1 MSKEAERAAAD
12 MSLEEKIGLMLW
24 SPFYGFRS
32 WYEGPDARVQRRML
46 NKGLLG
52 GILVKEGELYETAT
66 MIHQIQQDI
75 PQPMVVASDLENGL
89 GSLLKEGTRFPS
101 NLAFGATRS
110 GEYGYLSG
118 KITAEEAAAV
128 GINLIFGPTCS
139 RTGSGLP
146 EGLPPTRSYGE
157 RLHLVTRLSVAFVRG
172 VHDGGSLAVP
182 RYFPG
187 TAAVR
192 SGKISGS
199 KWLHYLRKLLVDTEL
214 SIYEIL
220 SQADLAALMVDWR
233 EMPDLLTGKSMLVL
247 NNRHLLEVFL
257 REVLDFKG
265 VVISPDLSEP
275 DRAGLLDETT
285 LVSSLNA
292 GVDILV
298 GIPEPER
305 VAKMLIDA
313 VVQEKIP
320 LSRVDQ
326 AAERILA
333 FKRRLKKTGST
344 AIRPGEI
351 DQRVANPANL
361 EVADRIA
368 EDSITLLRDRANLL
382 PLDPSEYRTLLN
394 LSFTAKSEPD
404 LERPLN
410 EALRKTYDRVI
421 TRRIDKQDSSAVL
434 DEAWRETGN
443 ADAII
448 CAMFTNMPPE
458 YSAHGF
464 TATQIEF
471 IQRLIKGETPVIMAS
486 FGDPLAI
493 SLFPEVDCYICLYS
507 DCPASQT
514 ALVKELFGKL
524 VMPVKGKLPVTL
536 DANFYYGFGL
546 DLDLDLDLD
555 LNS

>member
-1 MSKEAERAAAD
+1 MSKKSEPAVAG

-24 SPFYGFRS
+24 CPFYGFHS
-32 WYEGPDARVQRRML
+32 WYEGPEARIQRRML
-46 NKGLLG
+46 SKGLLS

-66 MIHQIQQDI
+66 LIHQTQQDI
-75 PQPMVVASDLENGL
+75 PQPMVVAADLENGL
-89 GSLLKEGTRFPS
+89 GSLLKEGTCFPS

-110 GEYGYLSG
+110 GEYRYLAG
-118 KITAEEAAAV
+118 KIIAEEAAAV

-146 EGLPPTRSYGE
+146 EGLPPTRSFGE
-157 RLHLVTRLSVAFVRG
+157 RLHLVTRLSMAFIRG

-187 TAAVR
+187 TAAVL

-199 KWLHYLRKLLVDTEL
+199 KWLHYLRKLLMDTEL

-220 SQADLAALMVDWR
+220 SQAGLAALMVDWR
-233 EMPDLLTGKSMLVL
+233 EMPDPLTGKSMLAL

-275 DRAGLLDETT
+275 DRAKLLDEST
-285 LVSSLNA
+285 LVAAVNA
-292 GVDILV
+292 GVDILA

-305 VAKMLIDA
+305 VAKMLINA

-320 LSRVDQ
+320 LSRIDKTS
-326 AAERILA
+326 ERILA
-333 FKRRLKKTGST
+333 FKKRLKKTGST
-344 AIRPGEI
+344 AIRPEEI

-361 EVADRIA
+361 EVADRVT
-368 EDSITLLRDRANLL
+368 EDSITLLRDRRNLL
-382 PLDPSEYRTLLN
+382 PLDPAEHRTLLN
-394 LSFTAKSEPD
+394 LSFAAKSEPD
-404 LERPLN
+404 LERPLD
-410 EALRKTYDRVI
+410 EALRKTFDRVI
-421 TRRIDKQDSSAVL
+421 TRRIDSQVSPAVL
-434 DEAWRETGN
+434 DVAWRETNN
-443 ADAII
+443 ADAIL

-471 IQRLIKGETPVIMAS
+471 IQHLIKGDTPLIMAS
-486 FGDPLAI
+486 FGDPLTI
-493 SLFPEVDCYICLYS
+493 SLFPEVDCYLCLYS
-507 DCPASQT
+507 DCPASQN
-514 ALVKELFGKL
+514 ALAKELSGKL

-536 DANFYYGFGL
+536 DANFHYGFGL
-546 DLDLDLDLD
+546 DL
-555 LNS
+555 SP

>member
-1 MSKEAERAAAD
+1 MSKESEPAVAG
-12 MSLEEKIGLMLW
+12 MPLEEKIGLMLW
-24 SPFYGFRS
+24 CPFYGFHS
-32 WYEGPDARVQRRML
+32 WYEGPEARIQRRML
-46 NKGLLG
+46 SKGLLG

-66 MIHQIQQDI
+66 LIHQIQQDI
-75 PQPMVVASDLENGL
+75 PQPMVVAADLETGL
-89 GSLLKEGTRFPS
+89 GSLLKEGTCFPS

-110 GEYGYLSG
+110 GEYRYLAG
-118 KITAEEAAAV
+118 KIIAEEAAAV

-146 EGLPPTRSYGE
+146 EGLPPTRSFGE
-157 RLHLVTRLSVAFVRG
+157 RLHLVTRLSLAFIRG

-187 TAAVR
+187 TAAVH

-199 KWLHYLRKLLVDTEL
+199 KWLHYLRKLLMDTEL

-220 SQADLAALMVDWR
+220 SQAGLAALMVDWR
-233 EMPDLLTGKSMLVL
+233 EMPDPLTGKSMLAL

-275 DRAGLLDETT
+275 DRAKLLDEST
-285 LVSSLNA
+285 LVAAVNA
-292 GVDILV
+292 GVDILA

-305 VAKMLIDA
+305 VAKMLINA

-320 LSRVDQ
+320 LSRIDK
-326 AAERILA
+326 ASERILA

-344 AIRPGEI
+344 AIRPEEI

-361 EVADRIA
+361 EVADRVT
-368 EDSITLLRDRANLL
+368 EDSITLLRDRRNLL
-382 PLDPSEYRTLLN
+382 PLDPAEHRTLLN
-394 LSFTAKSEPD
+394 LSFAAKFEPD
-404 LERPLN
+404 LERPLD
-410 EALRKTYDRVI
+410 EALRKTFDRVI
-421 TRRIDKQDSSAVL
+421 TRRIDSQVSPAVL
-434 DEAWRETGN
+434 DVAWRETNN
-443 ADAII
+443 ADAIL

-471 IQRLIKGETPVIMAS
+471 IQHLIKGDTPLIMAS
-486 FGDPLAI
+486 FGDPLTI
-493 SLFPEVDCYICLYS
+493 SLFPEVDCYLCLYS
-507 DCPASQT
+507 DCPASQN
-514 ALVKELFGKL
+514 ALAKELSGKL

-536 DANFYYGFGL
+536 DANFHYGFGL
-546 DLDLDLDLD
+546 DL
-555 LNS
+555 SP

>member
-1 MSKEAERAAAD
+1 MSKETERAVAD
-12 MSLEEKIGLMLW
+12 MTLEEKIGLMLW
-24 SPFYGFRS
+24 CPFYGFHS
-32 WYEGPDARVQRRML
+32 WYEGPEAQILRRML
-46 NKGLLG
+46 SKGLLG

-66 MIHQIQQDI
+66 LIHQIQQEI
-75 PQPMVVASDLENGL
+75 PQPIVVAADLENGL
-89 GSLLKEGTRFPS
+89 GSLLNEGTRFPS

-110 GEYGYLSG
+110 GEYGYLAG

-139 RTGSGLP
+139 RTGSGLT
-146 EGLPPTRSYGE
+146 EGLPPTRSFGE
-157 RLHLVTRLSVAFVRG
+157 RLHLVTRLSVAFIRG

-187 TAAVR
+187 TAAVH

-220 SQADLAALMVDWR
+220 SQAGLAALMVDWR

-257 REVLDFKG
+257 REVMDFKG

-275 DRAGLLDETT
+275 DRARLLDQTT
-285 LVSSLNA
+285 LVAAINA
-292 GVDILV
+292 GVDILAGV
-298 GIPEPER
+298 PEPER
-305 VAKMLIDA
+305 VAKMLFNA

-320 LSRVDQ
+320 LSRIDT
-326 AAERILA
+326 AAERVMA
-333 FKRRLKKTGST
+333 FKRRVKKSGST
-344 AIRPGEI
+344 AIRPEEI
-351 DQRVANPANL
+351 DRKVANPANL

-368 EDSITLLRDRANLL
+368 EDSITLLRNGGNLL
-382 PLDPSEYRTLLN
+382 PLDPAEYRTLLN
-394 LSFTAKSEPD
+394 LSFPAKSESD
-404 LERPLN
+404 LERPLD
-410 EALRKTYDRVI
+410 EALRKTFDRVI
-421 TRRIDKQDSSAVL
+421 TRRIDNQVSPAVL
-434 DEAWRETGN
+434 DKAWGEANN
-443 ADAII
+443 ADVILCAI
-448 CAMFTNMPPE
+448 FTNMPPE

-471 IQRLIKGETPVIMAS
+471 IQRLIKGRTPMIMAS
-486 FGDPLAI
+486 FGDPLTI
-493 SLFPEVDCYICLYS
+493 SLFPEADCYLCLYS

-514 ALVKELFGKL
+514 ALVNELFGKL

-536 DANFYYGFGL
+536 DANFHYGFGL
-546 DLDLDLDLD
+546 DL
-555 LNS
+555 NP

>member
-1 MSKEAERAAAD
+1 MSKESEQAVAD
-12 MSLEEKIGLMLW
+12 MPLEEKIGLLLW
-24 SPFYGFRS
+24 CPFYGSHS
-32 WYEGPDARVQRRML
+32 WYEGPEAQIQRRML
-46 NKGLLG
+46 SKRLLG

-66 MIHQIQQDI
+66 LIHQIQQDI
-75 PQPMVVASDLENGL
+75 PQPVVVAADLENGL

-110 GEYGYLSG
+110 GEYGYLAG
-118 KITAEEAAAV
+118 KIIAEEAAAV

-146 EGLPPTRSYGE
+146 EGLPPTRSFGE
-157 RLHLVTRLSVAFVRG
+157 RLHLVTRLSVAFIRG

-187 TAAVR
+187 TAAVH

-220 SQADLAALMVDWR
+220 SQAGLAALMVDWR

-257 REVLDFKG
+257 REVIDFKG

-275 DRAGLLDETT
+275 DRARLLDQTT
-285 LVSSLNA
+285 LVGAINA
-292 GVDILV
+292 GVDILAGV
-298 GIPEPER
+298 PEPER
-305 VAKMLIDA
+305 VARMLVDA

-320 LSRVDQ
+320 LSRIDK

-333 FKRRLKKTGST
+333 FKRRIKKTGST
-344 AIRPGEI
+344 AIRPEEI
-351 DQRVANPANL
+351 DRRVANSANL
-361 EVADRIA
+361 EVSDRIA
-368 EDSITLLRDRANLL
+368 EDSITLLRNRGDLL
-382 PLDPSEYRTLLN
+382 PLDPAEHRTLLN
-394 LSFTAKSEPD
+394 LSFLAKSEPD
-404 LERPLN
+404 LERPLD
-410 EALRKTYDRVI
+410 EALRKTFDRVI
-421 TRRIDKQDSSAVL
+421 TRRIDSQVSSALL
-434 DEAWRETGN
+434 DEAWGEAGN
-443 ADAII
+443 ADAIL

-471 IQRLIKGETPVIMAS
+471 IQRLIEGETRMIMAS
-486 FGDPLAI
+486 FGDPLTI
-493 SLFPEVDCYICLYS
+493 SLFPEVDCYLCLYS
-507 DCPASQT
+507 DSPASQT
-514 ALVKELFGKL
+514 ALVNELFGKL

-536 DANFYYGFGL
+536 DANFHYGFGL
-546 DLDLDLDLD
+546 DL
-555 LNS
+555 NP